1 MKGQR
6 QKESVCSM
14 RVITVYNK
22 KGGTGK
28 TSMAT
33 NIAAD
38 LAAAG
43 YQVAMLDG
51 DEQANTSTLT
61 FPHRYGRP
69 TLTHVICDQ
78 VPLYEAMYQARRN
91 LWIVPADMN
100 LTRAVEYVHA
110 QQDFEVLCDRME
122 ELQAAMKPSLAPH
135 DFPWWQAKEVRL
147 RDFELL
153 PTSAEEFRT
162 PPTSLDFII
171 MDNPPNPNAL
181 TTAMLFAAQE
191 VLIPV
196 ELEEFAY
203 QGLVQMFEDIARKFK
218 RRQQKMKVAGIVPM
232 RVDHRGAL
240 ATDYLSSLWRAFP
253 ELATMTIHT
262 DKTISNAQAY
272 HRVSFEEDRTSR
284 GTKEL
289 FALALWLAGWQGHV
303 AGVEPCKHCLS
314 AREQAEQTAT
324 EEE

>member
-1 MKGQR
+1 
-6 QKESVCSM
+6 M

-28 TSMAT
+28 TSVAT

-38 LAAAG
+38 LAAVG
-43 YQVAMLDG
+43 YRVAMFDG

-61 FPHRYGRP
+61 SPHRYGHP
-69 TLTHVICDQ
+69 TLTHVICDR
-78 VPLYEAMYQARRN
+78 VPLREAMYQARRN

-100 LTRAVEYVHA
+100 LTRAVEYVHG
-110 QQDFEVLCDRME
+110 QQDFEVLCDCIEDLQSAME
-122 ELQAAMKPSLAPH
+122 PSPAQPP
-135 DFPWWQAKEVRL
+135 FSWWQAQEIRL
-147 RDFELL
+147 RDFDLL
-153 PTSAEEFRT
+153 PTSEEEFRT

-203 QGLVQMFEDIARKFK
+203 QGLVQMFEDISRKFK
-218 RRQQKMKVAGIVPM
+218 RRQQKMKIAGIVPM

-240 ATDYLSSLWRAFP
+240 AADYLVSLWRAFP
-253 ELATMTIHT
+253 ELATMTVHT

-272 HRVSFEEDRTSR
+272 YRVSFEEDRNSR

-303 AGVEPCKHCLS
+303 AGVEMCKHCMA
-314 AREQAEQTAT
+314 AREQARQAK
-324 EEE
+324 EE